1 MCITKIIQSCLIEVL
16 FNQFNSL
23 YENISKNLK
32 SSQIKCHFHL
42 LEALLSLVLSV
53 QEKVPL
59 LVGESVIIGDEGS
72 LLTSEIEP
80 LNSPLPGIILGLIK
94 NSDPKV
100 RKILIDLVY
109 SLYSLVPD
117 CMTNYSLSFW
127 NMLKETKTDKNKFVR
142 EASLA
147 CLKKFGDILKESP
160 EVRETLKG
168 GKGGAKKGK
177 RTNIKKKGKN
187 KAFFNKQD
195 DEDEPAQRE
204 KNSQKR
210 RGRKKMEKHSSKE
223 LIVKGNPGMHGS
235 NSGRLEGAGGNRAQ
249 GKGDSKMRGKIINKK
264 MNLKNV
270 KGRLNIQK
278 LKKEFAKKKQAE
290 KKEKIDDEIEIAF
303 KEPAEKIDY
312 EKWMNE
318 EQPEVTTVEPKTRRP
333 RPKRPQKKKPSPPR
347 EQPEPEEPDTENMG
361 FEINIAVPAGP
372 NPYAKKEK
380 KVEEIPDQFSD
391 EASEENAKPEPTM
404 RSQNSRIA
412 DKRRELQAQL
422 KHSRD
427 ISPRRRMAGRGDY
440 TSQRNPPMNAWQGM
454 KREEMRIGTGHA
466 EYRSDFRK
474 SSAWNERRG
483 ADANPEEINKF
494 KTYVKLLNKRI
505 KEMNQEMKGL
515 REENKFMK
523 KRLDHLESML
533 FMINT
538 TLINGNIMSN
548 QMARQTMPN
557 ANLMALGST
566 MPIKQGTLE
575 RTENVSSNMLKSP
588 QRESQKERTGKA
600 SVKPKKLTPSKA
612 EAKNFD
618 KKRGVITIVEEPG
631 DKPIP
636 VDPYKNDYMSPIEQN
651 NFNFKEDTAN
661 LAQEFMLSK
670 EPSQIKKSWNKT
682 TSKENTKPESVS
694 EDEVLRLETM
704 IREAEAGEE
713 SPASNGESINNLIF
727 EIMSSPVS
735 KDQLKDKYIW
745 GRFLESEGL
754 LEMIVLLEK
763 TILLRLIAKLIDLE
777 ITAQLHNDMDLL
789 AMIFRWVFELVC
801 LPQFEEELFTFLDSD
816 LFKRENRYFD
826 DSQLDMSEICVN
838 STDISSII
846 RDNRLKIGFK
856 VWKTTIFTISAYEN
870 EEIMEHCHK
879 IISFMRQ
886 KSIGSERTNAMTDI
900 TEEANVKGKSDQT
913 WRVRSMAT
921 LTREKE
927 TCFRERAKAPMIQ
940 SSLARNKSSN
950 LKPLLR

>member
-1 MCITKIIQSCLIEVL
+1 M
-16 FNQFNSL
+16 
-23 YENISKNLK
+23 
-32 SSQIKCHFHL
+32 
-42 LEALLSLVLSV
+42 
-53 QEKVPL
+53 
-59 LVGESVIIGDEGS
+59 
-72 LLTSEIEP
+72 
-80 LNSPLPGIILGLIK
+80 
-94 NSDPKV
+94 

-117 CMTNYSLSFW
+117 CMSNYSLSFW

-160 EVRETLKG
+160 EVMETLKG
-168 GKGGAKKGK
+168 GKGIGKKGK
-177 RTNIKKKGKN
+177 RTNIKKKAKN

-195 DEDEPAQRE
+195 EEDEPGRKE

-210 RGRKKMEKHSSKE
+210 RGKKKLDKHSSRE
-223 LIVKGNPGMHGS
+223 LIVKGNPGMRGS
-235 NSGRLEGAGGNRAQ
+235 NSGRLDAGSRSQ
-249 GKGDSKMRGKIINKK
+249 GKNDSKMRGKIINKK

-270 KGRLNIQK
+270 KGRLDIQK
-278 LKKEFAKKKQAE
+278 LKKEFAKKKKQE
-290 KKEKIDDEIEIAF
+290 NTEKIDDEIEIAF
-303 KEPAEKIDY
+303 KEPTEKIDY
-312 EKWMNE
+312 EKWYNE
-318 EQPEVTTVEPKTRRP
+318 EEPEITTVKPKTRRQ
-333 RPKRPQKKKPSPPR
+333 RPKRPKKKNPSFDPV
-347 EQPEPEEPDTENMG
+347 EPEPEERETENMG

-391 EASEENAKPEPTM
+391 EASDENAKPEPTM

-412 DKRRELQAQL
+412 DKRRELQAQM

-427 ISPRRRMAGRGDY
+427 ISPRRRMVGRGDF
-440 TSQRNPPMNAWQGM
+440 TSQRNPTGNAWQGM
-454 KREEMRIGTGHA
+454 KGEEMRIGTGHA

-474 SSAWNERRG
+474 NSTWNERREEG
-483 ADANPEEINKF
+483 KNVEEINKF

-515 REENKFMK
+515 REENKFVK
-523 KRLDHLESML
+523 KRLDHVESML

-538 TLINGNIMSN
+538 TLINGNIMNN
-548 QMARQTMPN
+548 QMARHTMQNPMMN
-557 ANLMALGST
+557 MGNTNT
-566 MPIKQGTLE
+566 MSIKQNTLE
-575 RTENVSSNMLKSP
+575 RTENVSSNILKSQPRVSKNTHSP
-588 QRESQKERTGKA
+588 QPP
-600 SVKPKKLTPSKA
+600 VKLKKFVPTKTDT
-612 EAKNFD
+612 KNFD
-618 KKRGVITIVEEPG
+618 KKQGVITIVEEEG

-651 NFNFKEDTAN
+651 NFNLQEDTAN

-682 TSKENTKPESVS
+682 TSKEETKKEQVG
-694 EDEVLRLETM
+694 EDEVLRLEAM
-704 IREAEAGEE
+704 IRETELVEQ
-713 SPASNGESINNLIF
+713 SPAANGESINNLIF
-727 EIMSSPVS
+727 EILSSPIA

-754 LEMIVLLEK
+754 MELIVLLEK

-789 AMIFRWVFELVC
+789 AMIFKWVFELVC
-801 LPQFEEELFTFLDSD
+801 LPQFEEELFTFLESD

-886 KSIGSERTNAMTDI
+886 KSIGSERTNAMTNI
-900 TEEANVKGKSDQT
+900 TEEANVKGTNHQI
-913 WRVRSMAT
+913 WRVRLMAT
-921 LTREKE
+921 STRARG
-927 TCFRERAKAPMIQ
+927 TCSSVRGKAPMMAC
-940 SSLARNKSSN
+940 SFPKSLV
-950 LKPLLR
+950 